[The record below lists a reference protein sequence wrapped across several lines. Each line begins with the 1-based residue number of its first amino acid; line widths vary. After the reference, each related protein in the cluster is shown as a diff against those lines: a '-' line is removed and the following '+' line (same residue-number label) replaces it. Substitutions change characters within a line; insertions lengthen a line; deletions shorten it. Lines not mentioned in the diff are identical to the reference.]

1 MRALEKRLDTSLRM
15 PAADQKILWLKSY
28 VRYGTDVLLGVCI
41 INIWWRRYDGI
52 EGMAV
57 MAKHKRVK
65 KPRTVDGEVYMTLID
80 IDGKS
85 VIKIGTTNRSA
96 LKRALEI
103 AEVIHGVYK
112 FIPKMQILINE
123 RTHNNYVV
131 EAALLKELA
140 QYKYEPLFEF
150 DGCSELVDCDTAV
163 AISAYRKCMDAD
175 YPAQVTNLIEI

>member
-1 MRALEKRLDTSLRM
+1 
-15 PAADQKILWLKSY
+15 
-28 VRYGTDVLLGVCI
+28 
-41 INIWWRRYDGI
+41 
-52 EGMAV
+52 

-80 IDGKS
+80 IDGKT
-85 VIKIGTTNRSA
+85 VIKIGTTNRTA

-103 AEVIHGVYK
+103 AEVIYAVYK

-131 EAALLKELA
+131 EAALLKELG
-140 QYKYEPLFEF
+140 QYKYVPIFEF
-150 DGCSELVDCDTAV
+150 DGCSELVDCDIAV
-163 AISAYRKCMDAD
+163 AISAYRKCIDAD

>member
-1 MRALEKRLDTSLRM
+1 
-15 PAADQKILWLKSY
+15 
-28 VRYGTDVLLGVCI
+28 
-41 INIWWRRYDGI
+41 
-52 EGMAV
+52 

-85 VIKIGTTNRSA
+85 VIKIGTTNRTA

-103 AEVIHGVYK
+103 AEVIYAVYK

-140 QYKYEPLFEF
+140 PYKYTPLFEF
-150 DGCSELVDCDTAV
+150 DGCSELVDCDIAV
-163 AISAYRKCMDAD
+163 AISAYRKCIDAD